1 VQTLGV
7 GAAILDGMTFFIA
20 TSTAAVVS
28 GFVVEWAQRRCELW
42 AQLRDKDL

>member
-1 VQTLGV
+1 
-7 GAAILDGMTFFIA
+7 MTFLIA
-20 TSTAAVVS
+20 TSAAAVIT